1 MEASLAGLDGLNPGW
16 REILLVLILL
26 IILYMIWLLWNMR
39 RMQRDRRRPA
49 SPLEPRVASP
59 LDNLGE
65 ARDEDDAAYTY
76 SLSPRPVLTEN
87 EPRVEEAL
95 SRREPAWTPPDNA
108 AGFAQQAFMD
118 GVEREL
124 EQVREEMDAL
134 RGGLAALRQE
144 VAGLHETFQQE
155 VLAARAAQN
164 ASPLYSDAMQMAIL
178 GHDALTISERCGI
191 ARAEA
196 ELVVALVKNKDVHSP

>member
-1 MEASLAGLDGLNPGW
+1 MQLSLAGLEGLSLGW
-16 REILLVLILL
+16 RELLLVLILA
-26 IILYMIWLLWNMR
+26 IVIYMIWLLWRMR
-39 RMQRDRRRPA
+39 RISRRQEAPRP
-49 SPLEPRVASP
+49 LREPRVASP
-59 LDNLGE
+59 LDNLG
-65 ARDEDDAAYTY
+65 DE
-76 SLSPRPVLTEN
+76 
-87 EPRVEEAL
+87 EEAEAEPL
-95 SRREPAWTPPDNA
+95 VYAMPPRGPDTEPAWTSADT

-134 RGGLAALRQE
+134 RGAL
-144 VAGLHETFQQE
+144 AGLREEMAGLREEFQQE
-155 VLAARAAQN
+155 VLATRAAQN

-196 ELVVALVKNKDVHSP
+196 ELVVALVKNKDGNSP